1 MKALRKED
9 MLRLIEHNFEDGAL
23 IFEDNWKLAEMWKQ
37 LADEWFIVDG
47 RWQLVEENKRMKK
60 AREAWSD

>member
-9 MLRLIEHNFEDGAL
+9 LLRLIEHNFEDGEL
-23 IFEDNWKLAEMWKQ
+23 IFEDNWKLAELWKQ

-47 RWQLVEENKRMKK
+47 GWQLVEENKRMKK
-60 AREAWSD
+60 AREAWSE